1 MHGSINI
8 CTEEQEH
15 MALICGID
23 EAGRGPVIGP
33 LVLCGAII
41 EERDEKKLK
50 ALGVR
55 DSKLLSPAQ
64 RERLFDELQ
73 RIVRYECHT
82 VLPAEIDTAVESE
95 TTNLNWLEADH
106 TAAIINALKPAKAY
120 VDCPSP
126 NINAYLAYLKGKVT
140 VDCAIIA
147 EHKADAKYPIVSA
160 ASILAKVSRDR
171 EIAKIQQR
179 FTEPM
184 GSGYPADARTVEFM
198 EKNYQKYPEIFRRSW
213 ASYKRLAG
221 EGKKQRKLGEF
232 SAHSAKADQR

>member
-1 MHGSINI
+1 
-8 CTEEQEH
+8 

-33 LVLCGAII
+33 LVICGAAI
-41 EERDEKKLK
+41 EEKDERKLR
-50 ALGVR
+50 ALKVR
-55 DSKLLSPAQ
+55 DSKLLMPAQ
-64 RERLFDELQ
+64 REQMFDK
-73 RIVRYECHT
+73 IKKT
-82 VLPAEIDTAVESE
+82 VKVFKINTIPPQEIDAAVESKA
-95 TTNLNWLEADH
+95 TNLNWLEADH
-106 TAAIINALKPAKAY
+106 TAEIINYLKPAKAY

-126 NINAYLAYLKGKVT
+126 NIKAYIAYLKQKLKVECEI
-140 VDCAIIA
+140 VA

-171 EIAKIQQR
+171 EIVKIQQR
-179 FTEPM
+179 FDVPM

-221 EGKKQRKLGEF
+221 EGRKQRKLGEF
-232 SAHSAKADQR
+232 